1 MDTNPCH
8 ICHHSLLE
16 KIYVFINFDFKEQD
30 GRSENPFL
38 PFPNFC
44 HPCLLL
50 CKFGLLHLIH
60 LYVCHP
66 CSQQKRTDLSQLPSR
81 FSFILD
87 FHILICTPSS
97 KPTNNYGRW
106 KLWWFKSGKNPS
118 PKSLYINGKINTRMG
133 KKSIKTNV

>member
-1 MDTNPCH
+1 LDTNPCH

-38 PFPNFC
+38 PFPNVC

-66 CSQQKRTDLSQLPSR
+66 CSQQKRKDLLNYHQDFPLYLISTSWYAHLPQNQQT
-81 FSFILD
+81 IM
-87 FHILICTPSS
+87 
-97 KPTNNYGRW
+97 GRC

-118 PKSLYINGKINTRMG
+118 PKSLYINGKINIRMG
-133 KKSIKTNV
+133 KKSLKTNV